1 MIPQGLRPIVA
12 LLTMVLG
19 LLVIVNHWI
28 GFVESDVDVL
38 TSHAV
43 GDYSKNEGNT
53 LRVEG
58 TYYGERNYGII
69 DFSGARKSREMHI
82 QIFNSDGEPV
92 WDKTIKAQ

>member
-19 LLVIVNHWI
+19 LLVIVNHWL

-43 GDYSKNEGNT
+43 GLIG
-53 LRVEG
+53 L
-58 TYYGERNYGII
+58 
-69 DFSGARKSREMHI
+69 FSGMGMMS
-82 QIFNSDGEPV
+82 SGSGEEKEEKGPRYLE
-92 WDKTIKAQ
+92 DAQTKF

>member
-19 LLVIVNHWI
+19 LLVIANHWL

-43 GDYSKNEGNT
+43 GLIG
-53 LRVEG
+53 L
-58 TYYGERNYGII
+58 
-69 DFSGARKSREMHI
+69 FSGMGIMS
-82 QIFNSDGEPV
+82 SGSGEEKEEKGPRYLE
-92 WDKTIKAQ
+92 DTQTKF